1 MKDVSWLD
9 MIFIYL
15 SVINIVT
22 FFPYG
27 VDNIYYFP

>member
-9 MIFIYL
+9 IIFIYL
-15 SVINIVT
+15 AVINIVT
-22 FFPYG
+22 FFLFG